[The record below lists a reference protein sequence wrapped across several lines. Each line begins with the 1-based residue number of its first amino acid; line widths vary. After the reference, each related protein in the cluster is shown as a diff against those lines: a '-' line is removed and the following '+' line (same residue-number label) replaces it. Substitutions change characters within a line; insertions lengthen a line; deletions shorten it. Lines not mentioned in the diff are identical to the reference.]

1 MTPVKIRI
9 MAASGGYMPKIVD
22 YEARRKEIAEKT
34 VSVLVRDGF
43 RELKLGKVADLCG
56 IGRTTIYQ
64 YFRNVGQIIDFALA
78 DVFDRLHSEIE
89 AVSRDS
95 GINPAGR
102 LLRVM
107 DYLERVAILDK
118 EPMILVL
125 DFLLHPNREMP
136 GVQFD
141 VQENVRSLRIG
152 LERVLAA
159 AIAAGEIRQIDA
171 KSMAF
176 TLFSFVEAAT
186 VHSALYDNISLDN
199 TLRDMRILIE
209 GLHA

>member
-1 MTPVKIRI
+1 
-9 MAASGGYMPKIVD
+9 MPKIVD
-22 YEARRKEIAEKT
+22 YDARRKEIADKT

-78 DVFDRLHSEIE
+78 DVFGGLDAEIE
-89 AVSRDS
+89 LVLRDEELTPS
-95 GINPAGR
+95 NK
-102 LLRVM
+102 LFRVM
-107 DYLERVAILDK
+107 DYLEKVAILDK
-118 EPMILVL
+118 ERMILVL

-136 GVQFD
+136 GVQFN
-141 VQENVRSLRIG
+141 VQARVRALRIG
-152 LERVLAA
+152 LERALEAGMA
-159 AIAAGEIRQIDA
+159 TGEIRPVDS

-186 VHSALYDNISLDN
+186 VHSTLYDNISLEN
-199 TLRDMRILIE
+199 TMRDMRILME
-209 GLHA
+209 GLRP

>member
-1 MTPVKIRI
+1 
-9 MAASGGYMPKIVD
+9 MPKIVD
-22 YEARRKEIAEKT
+22 YDARRHEIAQKT

-64 YFRNVGQIIDFALA
+64 YFRNIGQIIDFALA
-78 DVFDRLHSEIE
+78 DVFKRLDAEID
-89 AVSRDS
+89 AVAKDQ
-95 GINPAGR
+95 GIKPTDK

-136 GVQFD
+136 GVCFD
-141 VQENVRSLRIG
+141 VQEHVRSLRVG
-152 LERVLAA
+152 LERVLAVG
-159 AIAAGEIRQIDA
+159 IEAGEIKPVDP

-186 VHSALYDNISLDN
+186 VHSALYDNISLEN
-199 TLRDMRILIE
+199 TLRDMRILME
-209 GLHA
+209 GLRAR

>member
-1 MTPVKIRI
+1 
-9 MAASGGYMPKIVD
+9 MPKIVD
-22 YEARRKEIAEKT
+22 TDARRREIAEKT
-34 VSVLVRDGF
+34 VSVLVREGF

-64 YFRNVGQIIDFALA
+64 YFRNIGEIIDFALA
-78 DVFDRLHSEIE
+78 DVFGKLDAEIE
-89 AVSRDS
+89 SVSRDEGLAPTS
-95 GINPAGR
+95 K

-136 GVQFD
+136 GVKFD
-141 VQENVRSLRIG
+141 VQARVRALRGG
-152 LERVLAA
+152 LERVLSAG
-159 AIAAGEIRQIDA
+159 IAAGEIKPVDP

-186 VHSALYDNISLDN
+186 VHSALYDNISLEN
-199 TLRDMRILIE
+199 TMRDMRILMD
-209 GLHA
+209 GLKPQ

>member
-1 MTPVKIRI
+1 
-9 MAASGGYMPKIVD
+9 MPKIVD
-22 YEARRKEIAEKT
+22 YDARRHEIAQKT

-64 YFRNVGQIIDFALA
+64 YFRNIGQIIDFALA
-78 DVFDRLHSEIE
+78 DVFRKLDAEIN
-89 AVSRDS
+89 AVAGDQ
-95 GINPAGR
+95 GIRPTDK

-107 DYLERVAILDK
+107 DYLERFAIMEK

-136 GVQFD
+136 GVGFN
-141 VQENVRSLRIG
+141 VQEHVRALRVG
-152 LERVLAA
+152 LERVLAVG
-159 AIAAGEIRQIDA
+159 IEAGEIKPVDP

-186 VHSALYDNISLDN
+186 VHSALYDNISLEN
-199 TLRDMRILIE
+199 TLRDMRILME
-209 GLHA
+209 GLRAR